1 MGVRAETI
9 GKSQLHKIH
18 YPQVTERVAA
28 NSNPVPFLIS
38 WLREED
44 FSNIA

>member
-1 MGVRAETI
+1 MGVTAETI

-18 YPQVTERVAA
+18 YPQVTERLAA

-44 FSNIA
+44 LSNIA